1 MIFNGVCTAIV
12 TPFNK
17 NGELDLK
24 SFDKILDMQIK
35 AKVGAVLVLGTTG
48 ESSTVDFVER
58 EKLIL
63 FAKKKL
69 PKSIKL
75 IVGTGSNC
83 TKTAIKDTKQAK
95 DLGADAVL
103 CVTPYYNKTT
113 QKGIL
118 EYYSQID
125 QLGVPFIA
133 YNVPSRTGVNI
144 LPSTY
149 SKLENL
155 QNFAG
160 IKEANGDIMHILKT
174 FFAIKNTPIYCGND
188 NLSKIFYDFG
198 AKGIISVVSNV
209 FPNEVV
215 LSWKNEK
222 EQKEYFQKFFKFS
235 CDLFLQP
242 NPIAVKYAMQRKR
255 LIKNIL
261 RPPLLP
267 LENCYKKIIN
277 KDMENLWKL

>member
-1 MIFNGVCTAIV
+1 MIFSGVCTAIV
-12 TPFNK
+12 TPFDK
-17 NGELDLK
+17 NDELDLK
-24 SFDKILDMQIK
+24 SFGKILDMQIK
-35 AKVGAVLVLGTTG
+35 AKVSAILVLGTTG
-48 ESSTVDFVER
+48 ESSTVDFFER

-63 FAKKKL
+63 FAKNKL
-69 PKSIKL
+69 PKNIKL
-75 IVGTGSNC
+75 IVGTGANC
-83 TKTAIKDTKQAK
+83 TKTAIKYTKQAK

-113 QKGIL
+113 QNGIL

-125 QLGVPFIA
+125 KIGLPFIA

-144 LPSTY
+144 LPNTY

-160 IKEANGDIMHILKT
+160 IKEANGDIMHIIKT

-188 NLSKIFYDFG
+188 NLSKIFYTLG

-209 FPNEVV
+209 FPKEVV

-222 EQKEYFQKFFKFS
+222 EQKAYFQKFFKFS

-242 NPIAVKYAMQRKR
+242 NPIVIKYAMQRKY

-267 LENCYKKIIN
+267 LENCYKKIIK
-277 KDMENLWKL
+277 KDMEIL